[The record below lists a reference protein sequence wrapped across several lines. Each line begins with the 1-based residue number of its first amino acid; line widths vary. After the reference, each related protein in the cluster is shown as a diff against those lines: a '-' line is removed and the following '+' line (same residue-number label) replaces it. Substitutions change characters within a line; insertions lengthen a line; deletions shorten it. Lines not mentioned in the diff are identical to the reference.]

1 MVLLSNQSSWSTQ
14 RTVWAAQMP
23 PKFMWKKGPSHKA
36 GLLSWTLQSVIL
48 CSSSFVRNSSAELLL
63 GEYDRRT
70 QGGGLGEQDE
80 KTGGKWGKT
89 GRKLGQT
96 GSKQAA
102 NEGKQA
108 GEQVAMSW
116 KTANGVRK
124 TGCKPV
130 KHRIAG
136 DKQVVRKFTNRCKQ
150 AEKKVLVEKGRQR
163 RGQTR

>member
-1 MVLLSNQSSWSTQ
+1 
-14 RTVWAAQMP
+14 
-23 PKFMWKKGPSHKA
+23 
-36 GLLSWTLQSVIL
+36 
-48 CSSSFVRNSSAELLL
+48 
-63 GEYDRRT
+63 
-70 QGGGLGEQDE
+70 
-80 KTGGKWGKT
+80 
-89 GRKLGQT
+89 
-96 GSKQAA
+96 
-102 NEGKQA
+102 
-108 GEQVAMSW
+108 MSW